1 MNKSVL
7 MSSNNVLN
15 NNRPSRRD
23 DIIQLAY
30 LIIRLTN
37 NFYSLKFIHNTN
49 ENLLAFKQKAT
60 AEEFCTACHAQFMTD
75 FLQEAYSYKYDQAPD
90 YVKLQFLLKKAL
102 LDMNLTPDGR
112 FSWQRGSIRN
122 RPIDINFSQH
132 EELLMNQNEI

>member
-1 MNKSVL
+1 

-75 FLQEAYSYKYDQAPD
+75 FL
-90 YVKLQFLLKKAL
+90 
-102 LDMNLTPDGR
+102 
-112 FSWQRGSIRN
+112 
-122 RPIDINFSQH
+122 
-132 EELLMNQNEI
+132 